1 MKKII
6 STLTLLFGL
15 AGAVLQAGPVEKI
28 ILKNGTVME
37 GYISKQRPGKDIV
50 FTSSKAV
57 VYLPSKNVKSIANH
71 SVEWQM
77 LSPAWQQWAKE
88 NDAVQGSGKN
98 KTVQLSDI
106 TKLSALQLTD
116 STLTKQESTQ
126 TTYIPKVR
134 ILEEGA
140 ILKYLDLAPVAYTL
154 SWDTVQFIRRDKRA
168 VTDLTGLNDIV
179 ELKNSGKTVEGQIIE
194 QVPGKLLRL
203 LKSNGIVEVIN
214 QEQIIRQ
221 KKAKVNPNQDLFEQS
236 PLLDIVETKDG
247 PSFRGIIVEQ
257 YFGDTKAPSYLL
269 IQTPEGNLE
278 RVEHANIAETRR
290 EENSRYKLLA
300 DVILDKGVWLVN
312 RQGVK
317 NAVTEERDDLVIL
330 SAQSDSLV
338 LRLDSIDNRLV
349 VEANFENEYEAD
361 DIALLKISPKLI
373 NKKEYG
379 NAFTF
384 REIVT
389 NNIRYTVKE
398 TSLNHTTKLV
408 YPVSSR
414 GYYVLY
420 EPRHK
425 RTVLC
430 IIK

>member
-15 AGAVLQAGPVEKI
+15 TGAVLQAGPVEKI

-71 SVEWQM
+71 SVEWQL
-77 LSPAWQQWAKE
+77 LSPAWQQWAEE
-88 NDAVQGSGKN
+88 NNAVQGSDKN

-106 TKLSALQLTD
+106 TKLSVLQPAD
-116 STLTKQESTQ
+116 SSLAKQESAQ
-126 TTYIPKVR
+126 TTHIPKVR

-140 ILKYLDLAPVAYTL
+140 IVKYLDLAPVAYTL
-154 SWDTVQFIRRDKRA
+154 NWDTVQFIRRDKRA
-168 VTDLTGLNDIV
+168 ATDLTGLNDMV

-203 LKSNGIVEVIN
+203 LKSNGMVEVIN
-214 QEQIIRQ
+214 QEQILRQ
-221 KKAKVNPNQDLFEQS
+221 KKVKVNPNQDLFEQS
-236 PLLDIVETKDG
+236 PLLDIVQTKDN
-247 PSFRGIIVEQ
+247 SFRGIIVEQ
-257 YFGDTKAPSYLL
+257 YFGDTKTPSYLL
-269 IQTPEGNLE
+269 VQTPEGNLE
-278 RVEHANIAETRR
+278 RVEHANITETRR
-290 EENSRYKLLA
+290 EENSRYTLLT
-300 DVILDKGVWLVN
+300 DVILDKGEWLVN
-312 RQGVK
+312 RQSVK
-317 NAVTEERDDLVIL
+317 EATTEERDDLIIL
-330 SAQSDSLV
+330 SSQSDSLV
-338 LRLDSIDNRLV
+338 FRLDSTDNRLV
-349 VEANFENEYEAD
+349 LEANFENEYEAD

-384 REIVT
+384 REVVT
-389 NNIRYTVKE
+389 NNIRYTTKE

-408 YPVSSR
+408 YPISSR

-430 IIK
+430 VIK

>member
-15 AGAVLQAGPVEKI
+15 AGTVLQAGPVEKI

-77 LSPAWQQWAKE
+77 LPPAWQQWAEE

-98 KTVQLSDI
+98 KTVLLSDI
-106 TKLSALQLTD
+106 TKLSALQLAD
-116 STLTKQESTQ
+116 SSLAKPEPAS

-168 VTDLTGLNDIV
+168 ATDLTGLNDIV

-221 KKAKVNPNQDLFEQS
+221 KKVKVNPNQDLFEQS
-236 PLLDIVETKDG
+236 PLLDIVQTKG
-247 PSFRGIIVEQ
+247 NSFRGIIVEQ
-257 YFGDTKAPSYLL
+257 YFGDAKNASYLL
-269 IQTPEGNLE
+269 VQTPEGSLE
-278 RVEHANIAETRR
+278 RVEHADITETRR
-290 EENSRYKLLA
+290 EENPRYKLLT
-300 DVILDKGVWLVN
+300 DVILNKGVWLVN
-312 RQGVK
+312 RQSVK

-361 DIALLKISPKLI
+361 DIALLKIGPKLI
-373 NKKEYG
+373 SKKEYG

-389 NNIRYTVKE
+389 NSIRYTAKE

-430 IIK
+430 VIE